1 MVPYL
6 YRMTYLILISGIVL
20 LVILIA
26 PLRLNAFLAFLIVS
40 FLVGLCS
47 GLQMGAV
54 VSSIQKGIGDLLGSL
69 VIIIGLGAMLGKL
82 VADSGAALRISS
94 GLIHAF
100 GKKYIVWA
108 LVITCFIIGIPL
120 FYNVAFVLAVP
131 LVITVAAR
139 YKISAV
145 YIGLPALSALSV
157 THGYLPPH
165 PSPVALVQQFGA
177 DMGTTLLYGFLIAI
191 PAIIIAGPLYA
202 TTLKKYT
209 NKPLQTFASQEI
221 EEAKLPSLFISI
233 LSAFLPVLLIG
244 FGSVASHFLPV
255 QNAITTFIKAISEPV
270 IAMLISVLFATFT
283 LGVRNGKRFGA
294 VMSSLGE
301 AVKDVAMIILIIG
314 GSGAL
319 KQVLTDTGISSQI
332 AGGLSQLSINPLL
345 LAWSMSALIRVCVGS
360 ATVAGLTTAGIVA
373 PMIAA
378 TGVNP
383 ALMVLATGAGS
394 LMFSHVNDPGFWM
407 FKEYF
412 NLSLKDT
419 IKTWSVMETIVSV
432 VGLIGVFVIQL
443 FI

>member
-1 MVPYL
+1 
-6 YRMTYLILISGIVL
+6 MTYLVLAGGIVL
-20 LVILIA
+20 LVVLIA
-26 PLRLNAFLAFLIVS
+26 AFRFNAFLSFLIVS
-40 FLVGLCS
+40 LLVGVCRGMNIS
-47 GLQMGAV
+47 SIV
-54 VSSIQKGIGDLLGSL
+54 TSIQKGIGDLLGSL

-82 VADSGAALRISS
+82 VADSGAALRIAS
-94 GLIHAF
+94 GLINAF

-108 LVITCFIIGIPL
+108 LVVTCFIIGVPL

-131 LVITVAAR
+131 LVITIAAR
-139 YKISAV
+139 YKIPAV

-177 DMGTTLLYGFLIAI
+177 NMGVTLLYGFLVAV
-191 PAIIIAGPLYA
+191 PAIILAGPLFA
-202 TTLKKYT
+202 LTLKKYN
-209 NKPLQTFASQEI
+209 NKPLQAFASAEMS
-221 EEAKLPSLFISI
+221 EESLPSLPLSI
-233 LSAFLPVLLIG
+233 VSAFLPVLLIG
-244 FGSVASHFLPV
+244 FGSLAVYLLPPQSAVAIF
-255 QNAITTFIKAISEPV
+255 AKAIGEPV

-283 LGVRNGKRFGA
+283 LGMRNGRRLGA

-319 KQVLTDTGISSQI
+319 KQVLADTGISQQVAS
-332 AGGLSQLSINPLL
+332 GLSHLSIHPLL

-373 PMIAA
+373 PLIAT
-378 TGVNP
+378 TGVN
-383 ALMVLATGAGS
+383 ASLMVLATGAGS

-432 VGLIGVFVIQL
+432 VGLIGVFAINFFL
-443 FI
+443 

>member
-1 MVPYL
+1 MSYL
-6 YRMTYLILISGIVL
+6 LLIGGIVL
-20 LVILIA
+20 LVLLIA
-26 PLRLNAFLAFLIVS
+26 WARFNAFLAFLIVS
-40 FLVGLCS
+40 LLIGILGGLTTS
-47 GLQMGAV
+47 AV
-54 VSSIQKGIGDLLGSL
+54 VTSIQKGIGDLLGSL
-69 VIIIGLGAMLGKL
+69 VIIIGLGAMLGKI

-94 GLIHAF
+94 GLINAF
-100 GKKYIVWA
+100 GRKYIVWA
-108 LVITCFIIGIPL
+108 LVLTCFIIGVPL

-131 LVITVAAR
+131 LVITIAAR
-139 YKISAV
+139 YKIPAV

-165 PSPVALVQQFGA
+165 PSPVALIQQFHA
-177 DMGTTLLYGFLIAI
+177 DMGVTLLYGFLIAI
-191 PAIIIAGPLYA
+191 PAIILAGPVYA
-202 TTLKKYT
+202 QTLKKYT
-209 NKPLQTFASQEI
+209 NKPLQAFASQDM
-221 EEAKLPSLFISI
+221 EEEKLPGLFISI
-233 LSAFLPVLLIG
+233 LAAFLPVILI
-244 FGSVASHFLPV
+244 SVSSFVTYIAPQ
-255 QNAITTFIKAISEPV
+255 QNAFITFIKTIGDPV
-270 IAMLISVLFATFT
+270 MAMLISVLFATFT
-283 LGVRNGKRFGA
+283 LGIHGGKKIGA

-332 AGGLSQLSINPLL
+332 VGGLSHTSVHPLL
-345 LAWSMSALIRVCVGS
+345 LAWSISALIRVAVGS

-373 PMIAA
+373 PLIAT

-419 IKTWSVMETIVSV
+419 IRTWSIMETIVSV
-432 VGLIGVFVIQL
+432 VGLIGVFVINFFL
-443 FI
+443 

>member
-1 MVPYL
+1 M
-6 YRMTYLILISGIVL
+6 MYLILISAIVL
-20 LVILIA
+20 LVVLIA
-26 PLRLNAFLAFLIVS
+26 FFRFNAFLAFLSVSISLGLASGMNVTAIV
-40 FLVGLCS
+40 
-47 GLQMGAV
+47 A
-54 VSSIQKGIGDLLGSL
+54 SIQKGIGDLLGSL

-94 GLIHAF
+94 GLINAF
-100 GKKYIVWA
+100 GRKYIMWA
-108 LVITCFIIGIPL
+108 LVVTCFIIGVPL

-139 YKISAV
+139 YKIPAV

-165 PSPVALVQQFGA
+165 PSPVALVQQFNA
-177 DMGTTLLYGFLIAI
+177 DMGVTLLYGFLVAI
-191 PAIIIAGPLYA
+191 PAIILAGPVFA
-202 TTLKKYT
+202 ITLKKYT
-209 NKPLQTFASQEI
+209 NQPLQAFASQDI
-221 EEAKLPSLFISI
+221 PEEKLPSLSISI

-244 FGSVASHFLPV
+244 FGSFVSYVLPP
-255 QNAITTFIKAISEPV
+255 QNAVAIFAKAIGDPV

-283 LGVRNGKRFGA
+283 LGTRNNKRLGA

-319 KQVLTDTGISSQI
+319 KQVLIDTGISSQI
-332 AGGLSQLSINPLL
+332 VSGLGTMSIHPLL

-373 PMIAA
+373 PLIAT

-383 ALMVLATGAGS
+383 SLMVLATGAGS

-419 IKTWSVMETIVSV
+419 IKTWSIMETIVSV
-432 VGLIGVFVIQL
+432 VGLIGVFTINFFL
-443 FI
+443 

>member
-1 MVPYL
+1 
-6 YRMTYLILISGIVL
+6 MTYLILTGGIAL
-20 LVILIA
+20 LIILIA
-26 PLRLNAFLAFLIVS
+26 WARFNAFLSFLIVS
-40 FLVGLCS
+40 ILIG
-47 GLQMGAV
+47 V
-54 VSSIQKGIGDLLGSL
+54 VSGMNVSSVVTSIQKGIGDLLGSL

-82 VADSGAALRISS
+82 VAESGAALRISS
-94 GLIHAF
+94 GLINAF

-108 LVITCFIIGIPL
+108 LVVTCFVIGVPL

-139 YKISAV
+139 YKIPAV
-145 YIGLPALSALSV
+145 YIGLPALAALSV

-165 PSPVALVQQFGA
+165 PSPVALVQQFKA
-177 DMGTTLLYGFLIAI
+177 DMGVTLLYGFLIAV
-191 PAIIIAGPLYA
+191 PAIILAGPVFAL
-202 TTLKKYT
+202 TLKKYN
-209 NKPLQTFASQEI
+209 NKPLQAFASADI
-221 EEAKLPSLFISI
+221 EEEKLPSLFISI

-244 FGSVASHFLPV
+244 LGSFVTYALPP
-255 QNAITTFIKAISEPV
+255 QNSMAVFAKAIGDPV
-270 IAMLISVLFATFT
+270 IAMLVSVLFATFT
-283 LGVRNGKRFGA
+283 LGIRNGKRLGA

-319 KQVLTDTGISSQI
+319 KQVLIDTGISNHI
-332 AGGLSQLSINPLL
+332 VGGLSTLSVHPLF
-345 LAWSMSALIRVCVGS
+345 LAWGISALIRVCVGS

-373 PMIAA
+373 PLIVT

-383 ALMVLATGAGS
+383 SLMVLATGAGS

-432 VGLIGVFVIQL
+432 VGLIGVFAINFFL
-443 FI
+443 

>member
-1 MVPYL
+1 
-6 YRMTYLILISGIVL
+6 MTYLILIGGIAL

-26 PLRLNAFLAFLIVS
+26 WARFNAFLAFLIVS
-40 FLVGLCS
+40 IGIGLVS
-47 GLQMGAV
+47 GMSVGSV
-54 VSSIQKGIGDLLGSL
+54 VNSVQKGIGDLLGSL

-94 GLIHAF
+94 GLINAF

-108 LVITCFIIGIPL
+108 LVLTCFIIGIPL

-131 LVITVAAR
+131 LIITVAAR
-139 YKISAV
+139 YKIPAV

-177 DMGTTLLYGFLIAI
+177 DIGVTLLYGILIAI
-191 PAIIIAGPLYA
+191 PAIILAGPVFAL
-202 TTLKKYT
+202 TLKKYN
-209 NKPLQTFASQEI
+209 NKPLQAFASQDM
-221 EEAKLPSLFISI
+221 EEDKLPSLSVSM

-244 FGSVASHFLPV
+244 FGSLVSSFLSP
-255 QNAITTFIKAISEPV
+255 QNELALFAKAVGEPV
-270 IAMLISVLFATFT
+270 MAMLISVLFATFT
-283 LGVRNGKRFGA
+283 LGIRNGRRLGA

-301 AVKDVAMIILIIG
+301 AVKDVAMILLIIG

-332 AGGLSQLSINPLL
+332 VGGLNHLSVHPLL
-345 LAWSMSALIRVCVGS
+345 LAWSISALIRVCVGS

-373 PMIAA
+373 PIIATSGA
-378 TGVNP
+378 N
-383 ALMVLATGAGS
+383 ANLMVLATGAGS

-412 NLSLKDT
+412 NMSLKDT

-432 VGLIGVFVIQL
+432 VGLIGVFAINFFL
-443 FI
+443 